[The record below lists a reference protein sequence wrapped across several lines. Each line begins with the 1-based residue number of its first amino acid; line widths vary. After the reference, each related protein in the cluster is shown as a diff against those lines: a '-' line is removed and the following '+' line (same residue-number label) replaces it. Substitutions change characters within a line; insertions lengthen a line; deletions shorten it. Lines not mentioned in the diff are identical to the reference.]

1 MLEQNRVDLIFEID
15 EGELSKIKKISFIGN
30 ENFSDSKLRDVIQ
43 SKEDAFYRFLT
54 SDDTYDPDRLDF
66 DGELLRRFYS
76 NNGFI
81 DFQVVSTVAE
91 FSTGDESFAVSFTLD
106 EGKRYKLDKIILESA
121 VKDINIENLY
131 SLYSNIIIKRSKKT
145 MQVIYM

>member
-1 MLEQNRVDLIFEID
+1 MLEQNRVDLILRLTR
-15 EGELSKIKKISFIGN
+15 ELSKIKKISFIGN
-30 ENFSDSKLRDVIQ
+30 EKFSDSKLRDVIQ

-91 FSTGDESFAVSFTLD
+91 SPPVMKVL
-106 EGKRYKLDKIILESA
+106 LL
-121 VKDINIENLY
+121 L
-131 SLYSNIIIKRSKKT
+131 SL
-145 MQVIYM
+145 